1 MVSLIHYPTTTLYL
15 DDNKKFLKSLEV
27 LKLSDKNIFTT
38 NANIAM
44 DYINKEK
51 SKMLIIPKIT
61 NAETQEEYIQH
72 HLDN

>member
-1 MVSLIHYPTTTLYL
+1 MVSLIRYPTTTLYL

-61 NAETQEEYIQH
+61 NAETQEEIKP
-72 HLDN
+72 DV